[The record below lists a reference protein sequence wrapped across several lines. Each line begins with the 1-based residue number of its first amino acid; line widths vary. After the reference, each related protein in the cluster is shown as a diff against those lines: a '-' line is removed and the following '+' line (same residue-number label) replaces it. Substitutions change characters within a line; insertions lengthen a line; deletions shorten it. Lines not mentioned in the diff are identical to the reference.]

1 MNGEISV
8 DGVGV
13 LATGDALRTVDHPA
27 LTVTAATDAELTF
40 WEMHASFDV

>member
-27 LTVTAATDAELTF
+27 LTVTAATDAELIF